1 MLVVYAAIIAL
12 ITLVYGIT
20 FITESTRKITIQYA
34 SRVRASQAGQSSFL
48 PLKINQAGVMP
59 VIFASAL
66 LSFPQIL
73 SQLLTSLTA
82 TDSFLYNLGQKIG
95 SSFLGTAY
103 QTGDAGSIFLYE
115 FVFLLLIVG
124 FTFFYTLVT
133 FKPSETAD
141 NLKKS
146 GGFIPGIRPG
156 KETEKYIITIL
167 LRLTFWG
174 ALFLGIVSLIPSL
187 LRLMPNGANLSLFS
201 GIGGTSLLI
210 VVGVVIDTLRQI
222 KSVAVT
228 RSYDQFK

>member
-1 MLVVYAAIIAL
+1 MYLAIIGL
-12 ITLVYGIT
+12 IVLVFGIT
-20 FITESTRKITIQYA
+20 FITEASRKITIQYA
-34 SRVRASQAGQSSFL
+34 SRVRAAQAGQSSFL

-66 LSFPQIL
+66 LTFPQIL
-73 SQLLTSLTA
+73 AQLLTSLSDTESVLYKIGTA
-82 TDSFLYNLGQKIG
+82 ISNSFLAKGY
-95 SSFLGTAY
+95 S
-103 QTGDAGSIFLYE
+103 TGDTQSIFLYE
-115 FVFLLLIVG
+115 GFFLLLIIF
-124 FTFFYTLVT
+124 FTYFYTLVT

-146 GGFIPGIRPG
+146 GGFVPGIRPG
-156 KETEKYIITIL
+156 KETEKYILTVL

-174 ALFLGIVSLIPSL
+174 ALFLGVVSLVPSL
-187 LRLMPNGANLSLFS
+187 LRLMPNGSNLSLFS

-210 VVGVVIDTLRQI
+210 VVGVTIDTIRQI